1 MPDVPHPQLK
11 SKPRAPRFRLPRRAR
26 SAWQAPRARI
36 LFTRPAASPQR
47 VLLQRIGLVAA
58 LCVLAFVVLYLD
70 RDGLRD
76 ANRKVLGIVDLMYFT
91 MVTVATV
98 GYGDIVPVTA
108 RARLIDAFF
117 IVPIR
122 IIIWFVFLGTAYQFV
137 IQRVIEEFR
146 MKRLQKQLRDHVVI
160 CGYGLSGSVA
170 VRELLESG
178 FAATSIVVIDPQQ
191 AALEAAASLGVAGLL
206 GDPSREDLLQ
216 QAQVRIAKAVIIAVA
231 DDATAILLTLTV
243 RSVAPQTKIVV
254 RIREQTYQRQLR
266 QAGANVIVSSTRIGG
281 LLLADAV
288 DSDYIVPFINDLLSA
303 RGRVNLIEREASA
316 EEVGRWSNALPGAVV
331 VGLVRAGRILSFYD
345 DEPCPIETGDLLMLI
360 QSARQTSGT
369 PVA

>member
-1 MPDVPHPQLK
+1 MPQKRPK
-11 SKPRAPRFRLPRRAR
+11 SRRFRFSRLPRGPWKAPSAR
-26 SAWQAPRARI
+26 T

-47 VLLQRIGLVAA
+47 TLLHRVYLVAG
-58 LCVLAFVVLYLD
+58 LCVLAFSVLYLD

-76 ANRKVLGIVDLMYFT
+76 ANREVLGIIDLMYFT

-122 IIIWFVFLGTAYQFV
+122 IVIWFVFLGTAYQFV

-146 MKRLQKQLRDHVVI
+146 MKRLQKQLHDHIVV

-178 FAATSIVVIDPQQ
+178 FAPDAIIVIDPQQ
-191 AALEAAASLGVAGLL
+191 AVLEAATGLGVAGLL
-206 GDPSREDLLQ
+206 GDPAREDLLQ
-216 QAQVRIAKAVIIAVA
+216 QAQVRKAKAVIISVT

-243 RSVAPQTKIVV
+243 RSIAPDTKIVV
-254 RIREQTYQRQLR
+254 RIQEQTYQRQLR
-266 QAGANVIVSSTRIGG
+266 QAGANVIVSSTKIGG

-288 DSDYIVPFINDLLSA
+288 ESDYIVPFINDLLST
-303 RGRVNLIEREASA
+303 RGRVTLLERLA
-316 EEVGRWSNALPGAVV
+316 EPHEVGCWSNAVPCAVV
-331 VGLVRAGRILSFYD
+331 VGLVRDGNVLSFYED
-345 DEPCPIETGDLLMLI
+345 PPCLIQAGDVLMVI
-360 QSARQTSGT
+360 QSAR
-369 PVA
+369 AE